1 MPDRAAV
8 GIALLGLGLNIVVA
22 CHTGLTTDEGAHLA
36 YGDAILRGMPGRSN
50 LFFSSK
56 MPVTALNSAPRM
68 LGNLLSHR
76 NLAPGLVPILEDL
89 RTARMVTVAS
99 AFCLCLLVFSF
110 AESLYG
116 RVAGLFAQLLFVLS
130 PNIIAHSTVATTD
143 LYITLGTVGFLY
155 FLRLFLLN
163 PTAWNALLAACWL
176 GFSQITKF
184 SGVYLY
190 FVLIIVLI
198 SCLWLSRISMKQAGM
213 LVGFAVASFLLFVN
227 VGFAFRRTFIPLA
240 RYEFMSPGFQALQRA
255 PLLRDIP
262 LPFPYAYLQGYDM
275 TSYDNAHAVTFDNLM
290 LLGEVRGTQL
300 ARSGGFASYY
310 LIAYGLK
317 EPIGMQIL
325 LLSGVL
331 WIVRHRRF
339 SDFLVAEL
347 ALFVTAA
354 ILLIA
359 LSFFNN
365 TQVGIRHML
374 PVLAIF
380 TIVSGA
386 AFAKFAEFS
395 RARKAHSECVVRV
408 NQALLIACLV
418 YTAVSVASYFPQMIP
433 YFNEIVTDRKMAYRY
448 LADSNLDWK
457 QDRDIV
463 AAFLERNPSVKLD
476 PPEPVTGWVLVRAN
490 LLAGVIP
497 KKADYWLRER
507 SLKPVRHVAYAHLLF
522 WVPPA

>member
-1 MPDRAAV
+1 MPHPAPL

-22 CHTGLTTDEGAHLA
+22 CRMGLTTDEGAHLA
-36 YGDAILRGMPGRSN
+36 YGDFILRGMPDRDN

-76 NLAPGLVPILEDL
+76 NLAPGLVRILRDL

-155 FLRLFLLN
+155 FLRRFLLN
-163 PTAWNALLAACWL
+163 PSAWNALLAASWL
-176 GFSQITKF
+176 GFSQLTKF
-184 SGVYLY
+184 SGVYLF
-190 FVLIIVLI
+190 FVLLIVLI
-198 SCLWLSRISMKQAGM
+198 SCLYGSRLSIKQAGM
-213 LVGFAVASFLLFVN
+213 LLGLSAICSLALIN
-227 VGFAFRRTFIPLA
+227 VGFAFRRTFTPLA
-240 RYEFMSPGFQALQRA
+240 RYEFMSSGFQALQRA
-255 PLLRDIP
+255 PLLRNIP

-275 TSYDNAHAVTFDNLM
+275 TGYDNAHAVTFDNLT

-310 LIAYGLK
+310 LVAYGLK

-325 LLSGVL
+325 LLLSLL

-339 SDFLVAEL
+339 SDFLVAEWPL
-347 ALFVTAA
+347 LTTAA
-354 ILLIA
+354 VLLVA

-365 TQVGIRHML
+365 SQVGIRHML

-395 RARKAHSECVVRV
+395 RARKA
-408 NQALLIACLV
+408 LLLACLV
-418 YTAVSVASYFPQMIP
+418 YTVVSVASYFPHMIP

-448 LADSNLDWK
+448 LADSNLDWR

-463 AAFLERNPSVKLD
+463 AAFLEKNPSVKLD

-490 LLAGVIP
+490 LLAGVSP

-522 WVPPA
+522 WIPPA

>member
-1 MPDRAAV
+1 MPRLAPL
-8 GIALLGLGLNIVVA
+8 GIALLGLGINIVVA
-22 CHTGLTTDEGAHLA
+22 CRMGLTTDEGAHLA
-36 YGDAILRGMPGRSN
+36 YGDFILRRMPDRAN
-50 LFFSSK
+50 LYFSSK

-76 NLAPGLVPILEDL
+76 DLAPGLVRILRDL
-89 RTARMVTVAS
+89 RTARMVTVAA
-99 AFCLCLLVFSF
+99 AFCLSLLVFSF

-116 RVAGLFAQLLFVLS
+116 RVAGLFAQFLFVLS

-143 LYITLGTVGFLY
+143 LYIALGAVGFLY
-155 FLRLFLLN
+155 FLRRFLLH
-163 PTAWNALLAACWL
+163 PTAWNAILAASWL
-176 GFSQITKF
+176 GFAQLTKF
-184 SGVYLY
+184 SAVYLY
-190 FVLIIVLI
+190 FVLLIVLI
-198 SCLWLSRISMKQAGM
+198 SCLCVSRLSMKQAGM
-213 LVGFAVASFLLFVN
+213 LVGLTILSSLLFVN
-227 VGFAFRRTFIPLA
+227 VGFGFRRTFTPLA

-255 PLLRDIP
+255 PLVRDIP
-262 LPFPYAYLQGYDM
+262 LPVPYAYLQGYDM
-275 TSYDNAHAVTFDNLM
+275 TGFDNAHAVTFDNLT
-290 LLGEVRGTQL
+290 LLGEVRGNQL
-300 ARSGGFASYY
+300 ARSDGFSSYY

-325 LLSGVL
+325 LLLGVL
-331 WIVRHRRF
+331 WIFSHRRF
-339 SDFLVAEL
+339 PDFLVAEGP
-347 ALFVTAA
+347 LFLTAA
-354 ILLIA
+354 VLLFA

-365 TQVGIRHML
+365 SQVGIRHML

-386 AFAKFAEFS
+386 AFAKFAESS
-395 RARKAHSECVVRV
+395 RARR
-408 NQALLIACLV
+408 ALLIVCLV
-418 YTAVSVASYFPQMIP
+418 YTAVSVASYFPHMIP

-463 AAFLERNPSVKLD
+463 AQFLEKNPTVKLD
-476 PPEPVTGWVLVRAN
+476 PPEPVTGWILVRAN

-497 KKADYWLRER
+497 KKADYWLRAR